1 MKKIIFAFILIFNTT
16 SFGAETYL
24 LCNGEFVN
32 HENRNFLKS
41 IELFFDE
48 ENKSFGMTHNICNI
62 PDYKYKTKL
71 DISKTK
77 IAYECNA
84 KTARV
89 NIKQN
94 INISRN
100 SGKFDSSTF
109 SKSQTNSEDIIY
121 SEIGTGLC
129 SIAKQKF

>member
-1 MKKIIFAFILIFNTT
+1 MKKIIFIFILASGIT

-24 LCNGEFVN
+24 MCNGEFTD
-32 HENRNFLKS
+32 HENRNFIRN

-48 ENKSFGMTHNICNI
+48 ENKSFGMSHNVCNI
-62 PDYKYKTKL
+62 PAYKYKTKL

-84 KTARV
+84 KTGRV

-109 SKSQTNSEDIIY
+109 SKSQTNSEDTIY

>member
-1 MKKIIFAFILIFNTT
+1 MKKIIFTFILAFSIT

-24 LCNGEFVN
+24 MCNGEFTD
-32 HENRNFLKS
+32 HENRNFSKS

-48 ENKSFGMTHNICNI
+48 ENKLFGMTNNWCNI
-62 PDYKYKTKL
+62 QDYKVKTKL

-77 IAYECNA
+77 IVYECNA
-84 KTARV
+84 KTGRA

-100 SGKFDSSTF
+100 SGKFDSSTL
-109 SKSQTNSEDIIY
+109 SKSQTNSEEIIY